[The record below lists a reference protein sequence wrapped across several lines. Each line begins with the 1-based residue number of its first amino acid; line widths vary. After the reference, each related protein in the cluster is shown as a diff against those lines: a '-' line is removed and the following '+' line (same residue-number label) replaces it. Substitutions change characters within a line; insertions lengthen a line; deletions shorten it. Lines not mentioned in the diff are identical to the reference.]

1 MPAQDLY
8 KYEERR
14 AEKREIKEI
23 TPMHAK
29 ERGAERG
36 IPAES
41 ADRWN
46 QFFFQP
52 ALPLVYVQRLLREI
66 TRANA
71 QELLPRVNCPVRR
84 ARVDRAR
91 MNVEGVVCPLL

>member
-1 MPAQDLY
+1 
-8 KYEERR
+8 
-14 AEKREIKEI
+14 
-23 TPMHAK
+23 MHAK

-52 ALPLVYVQRLLREI
+52 ALPLAHVQQQRLLREI